1 MWIIRLMLWP
11 LCTLFGVQSEI
22 QLAQYQCTHINI
34 KVAPLFAF
42 VCNSAPDSSPSKLLL
57 PDCVR
62 FSCCS
67 PIASIHFNCCSL
79 FVSASDAARH
89 LCLLPLLL
97 PDCVHFNCSPIASAS
112 AVAPR
117 LRPLHLLLRLH
128 LQLVRFDCCLPIF
141 ICQLF

>member
-34 KVAPLFAF
+34 KVAPLFAY

-67 PIASIHFNCCSL
+67 PIASIHFIDPLQLLFPVCVRFRCCSPL
-79 FVSASDAARH
+79 VSASAATPR
-89 LCLLPLLL
+89 LRPFQLL
-97 PDCVHFNCSPIASAS
+97 PDCVCFGCCSSIASAS
-112 AVAPR
+112 SAAPASPAA
-117 LRPLHLLLRLH
+117 RPL
-128 LQLVRFDCCLPIF
+128 
-141 ICQLF
+141 